1 MKTINPKIDHFSPEM
16 MDAYTDYL
24 ANPDNTAFFR
34 LMRIS
39 EESSYADIT
48 GIIYN
53 LDFVKSKNASFL
65 SRMIYA
71 LFAEQ
76 RFIEVVYYY
85 EKYKSYFIR
94 NKKVTRIYTLSLIE
108 AGLLDSEDNM
118 LKNCTKLNDDHH
130 NILYIRLAYSL
141 RIGNLNR
148 AHSIAKDLYICPDC
162 LEPEFVAIIE
172 TAIRVSDIELLR
184 NILIK
189 AGRNLT
195 ESDFVKSKRKE
206 IDKLL
211 IKRFLT
217 IIENIVRTKNERLSC
232 RKIS

>member
-1 MKTINPKIDHFSPEM
+1 MNTVNPIIDHFSSEM
-16 MDAYTDYL
+16 MDAYTNYL

-34 LMRIS
+34 LMKAK
-39 EESSYADIT
+39 ESSYADLT

-53 LDFVKSKNASFL
+53 LDFVKNKNASSL

-71 LFAEQ
+71 LFTEQ

-85 EKYKSYFIR
+85 EEYKSYFIR
-94 NKKVTRIYTLSLIE
+94 NKKVTRIYTLSRIE

-118 LKNCTKLNDDHH
+118 LKNCTELNDDHH
-130 NILYIRLAYSL
+130 NILYIRLAYFL

-172 TAIRVSDIELLR
+172 TAIRVSDIGLLR
-184 NILIK
+184 NTLIK
-189 AGRNLT
+189 AGRNLI
-195 ESDFVKSKRKE
+195 ESDFVISKKKE
-206 IDKLL
+206 IDRLL